1 MNETT
6 HSTHQEV
13 NVNIG
18 TAHWKNNFSVFSLE
32 KYFYLMCAY
41 SQLIL
46 LTVFT
51 IICNHGG
58 GVPHCK
64 NNFSLFSLE
73 QILTP
78 VYDKKNW
85 WPTREIWL
93 LTLLTMICTISMGTP
108 HCKYNFSVFSL
119 EQNPKLLI

>member
-1 MNETT
+1 
-6 HSTHQEV
+6 
-13 NVNIG
+13 
-18 TAHWKNNFSVFSLE
+18 
-32 KYFYLMCAY
+32 MCAY
-41 SQLIL
+41 SQLII

-78 VYDKKNW
+78 VYDKK
-85 WPTREIWL
+85 IDGL
-93 LTLLTMICTISMGTP
+93 LVKSDCSLYSPYCTPFLWAPLTVKTISQSY
-108 HCKYNFSVFSL
+108 H
-119 EQNPKLLI
+119 